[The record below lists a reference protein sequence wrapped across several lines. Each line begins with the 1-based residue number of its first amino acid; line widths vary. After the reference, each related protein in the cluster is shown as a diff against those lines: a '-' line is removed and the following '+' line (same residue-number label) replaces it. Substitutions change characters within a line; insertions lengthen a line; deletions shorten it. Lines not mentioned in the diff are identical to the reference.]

1 MAQMTDASIAIDDPG
16 QGRCFHCAQKFASE
30 AMIAMRIPA
39 DGIASDA
46 RRGSIVR
53 VSMCRSCA
61 MRVSGDD
68 AYLSMFLKQGIA
80 NVPEL
85 ERDRP
90 RDGEIGV
97 FTHEEQL
104 LVSAAYDGLPRFISN
119 PQYERILAVI
129 VKNARAHVLA
139 ELGRVMPGWPDA
151 MLVKTLPNAS
161 LAWIDSFLKIDHT
174 QTWPQAGSRLMVRM
188 FTGENMQS
196 GWIIVA
202 PDSYAYT
209 VFENGGVTVRSIIKE
224 YLLTEISWGSG
235 ESGAVLSI

>member
-1 MAQMTDASIAIDDPG
+1 MDRMTDASIVIDDPG
-16 QGRCFHCAQKFASE
+16 QGRCFHCEGRFSPD
-30 AMIAMRIPA
+30 AMIAMRTPA
-39 DGIASDA
+39 EGIASDA
-46 RRGSIVR
+46 RRRSIVR

-61 MRVSGDD
+61 MRISGDD
-68 AYLSMFLKQGIA
+68 AYLSMFIKQGIA
-80 NVPEL
+80 KVPEL
-85 ERDRP
+85 GRDWIH
-90 RDGEIGV
+90 DGQVDV

-104 LVSAAYDGLPRFISN
+104 LVSATFDGMPRFISN

-161 LAWIDSFLKIDHT
+161 LAWINSFLEIDHT

-196 GWIIVA
+196 GWIVVA

-235 ESGAVLSI
+235 KNGAVLSI